1 MSDSLSFKVTTR
13 VERLEFLTR
22 DQPSIREASGEMLT
36 ATLDGSFLSYL
47 ENGNMTI
54 ITKYWKYLGKAKF
67 GAKISPDPGG
77 DGLVVVED
85 RSTASKVHRL
95 TILIYHIVVHSE
107 HETLVNFTTILR
119 PILLMKVPH
128 VVQPWLRLAQ
138 PVKHGEFAKTSHGD
152 ASHASRNLGKGN
164 DLEMVLKSYPNECSF
179 ENSLSKKNIWR
190 NAS

>member
-1 MSDSLSFKVTTR
+1 
-13 VERLEFLTR
+13 
-22 DQPSIREASGEMLT
+22 
-36 ATLDGSFLSYL
+36 
-47 ENGNMTI
+47 MTI

-95 TILIYHIVVHSE
+95 TILIYHVVVHSE

-119 PILLMKVPH
+119 PILLMNDKYISDVIDHFPYFAGTLQEREREREREMH
-128 VVQPWLRLAQ
+128 HFLFFSNNFWSTQDWRKSHMLRLAR

-190 NAS
+190 KAS